1 MLFQIDRS
9 KDLTQKTIIL
19 KIKSALIIEQKCKT
33 NPDLDNL
40 IMKLN
45 NLLNN

>member
-19 KIKSALIIEQKCKT
+19 KIRSALIIEQKCKS
-33 NPDLDNL
+33 NLDLDGL
-40 IMKLN
+40 IVKPNN
-45 NLLNN
+45 NLVN